1 MSNKLPANTFND
13 GLALELPEFR
23 GLPSVR
29 LDVSSLQEAERRLIE
44 AQHVNPSTYTNL
56 EHCFNEAYRELQKHI
71 ATVGYQITK
80 VENEYEKSKAVVL
93 LDKYQE
99 YMKDKPSRLDT
110 AEFRKAYLSQDKD
123 VQEAKDRLDSLKAL
137 EIFLNGRIKV
147 MENVCRYMRKRMD
160 LLIRAG
166 VTR

>member
-23 GLPSVR
+23 GLPQIR
-29 LDVSSLQEAERRLIE
+29 LDVSSLQEAEKRLIE

-56 EHCFNEAYRELQKHI
+56 EHCFNEAYRDLKKHLTTI
-71 ATVGYQITK
+71 EYQLMK
-80 VENEYEKSKAVVL
+80 VENEYEKCKSVVL

-99 YMKDKPSRLDT
+99 YMKERPARLDT
-110 AEFRKAYLSQDKD
+110 AEFRKAYISQDPE
-123 VQEAKDRLDSLKAL
+123 VQEVKDRLDSLKAL
-137 EIFLNGRIKV
+137 QIFLDGRIKV
-147 MENVCRYMRKRMD
+147 MENVCRYMRKKMD

>member
-1 MSNKLPANTFND
+1 MSNKLPANAFND
-13 GLALELPEFR
+13 GLTLELPEFR

-56 EHCFNEAYRELQKHI
+56 EYCFNEAYRDLKKHLT
-71 ATVGYQITK
+71 TVEYQLMK
-80 VENEYEKSKAVVL
+80 VENEYEKCKSIVL

-99 YMKDKPSRLDT
+99 YMKDRPARLDT
-110 AEFRKAYLSQDKD
+110 AEFRKAYISQDPE

-137 EIFLNGRIKV
+137 QIFLDGRIKV
-147 MENVCRYMRKRMD
+147 MENVCRYMRKKMD